1 MVFNVTF
8 NNFSVILW
16 RSVLLVEEIGKN
28 PRIYRKSLT
37 NFITYCCIEYTS
49 PSTGLIYRA
58 MIQWLSFI
66 LLGVGSWHLFYKD
79 KKLAW
84 LKFSDDDA
92 LTSLLLFCSF
102 WVWIPFLIYIW
113 ITRYETD
120 DSLTCNIG
128 LKNKKQR
135 QVRRHLILN
144 KWMVKGR

>member
-1 MVFNVTF
+1 MIRVTPLSTIF
-8 NNFSVILW
+8 QLYCGGHCYWW
-16 RSVLLVEEIGKN
+16 RKSEKN
-28 PRIYRKSLT
+28 PPICRKSLT

-58 MIQWLSFI
+58 MIQLLSFI
-66 LLGVGSWHLFYKD
+66 LLGVGSWHLFYKE

-102 WVWIPFLIYIW
+102 WVWILSLIYIW

-120 DSLTCNIG
+120 DSLTCNID
-128 LKNKKQR
+128 LKNKKQKDR
-135 QVRRHLILN
+135 
-144 KWMVKGR
+144 